1 MVEKYRSETTAK
13 FININDSIIDIYKKN
28 IINWLDKEFINV
40 NRDRTNESI
49 DAHVTM
55 FLKIS
60 DKKKVLYKC
69 FEIFKALV
77 ELSKENDWTNDFV
90 PTLRINLKY
99 TKTIKKLKINSI
111 EDIVKEMNNTPPEI
125 ILYRKILFTRKRDG
139 FKEIYKISLHEN
151 FNKIFNT
158 VFPEEYKIYYES
170 VKYYDHDFYNRTI
183 CENKIYIQ
191 YNENNSE
198 TVSNIKRLSLKQ

>member
-40 NRDRTNESI
+40 NRDRSNESI

-99 TKTIKKLKINSI
+99 TKTIKKLKITSI
-111 EDIVKEMNNTPPEI
+111 NDVVKEMNNTPPEI
-125 ILYRKILFTRKRDG
+125 ILYRKILFTRK
-139 FKEIYKISLHEN
+139 
-151 FNKIFNT
+151 
-158 VFPEEYKIYYES
+158 
-170 VKYYDHDFYNRTI
+170 
-183 CENKIYIQ
+183 
-191 YNENNSE
+191 
-198 TVSNIKRLSLKQ
+198 